1 MNNPEPQPQGTA
13 PPPQPTAE
21 EQKKRA
27 DAQAFAN
34 EVYNNQMRIQM
45 PSGSVMT
52 QLDIVYADWFQ
63 LCEKYKTFKSENR
76 AELLQCVHRM
86 NTEGINWR
94 HCPPLFAIIKFGG
107 AVQVVELIYYWRV
120 RAAMTGQY
128 AGKDPARY
136 SERQITANVGQKQVV
151 GPEWCEMDIYR
162 LVGGARMRFSS
173 GRIMFENAVNAG
185 TYWVQQPYDMMA
197 KRAEASAL
205 RQAFPNSGE
214 IDWDTYQR
222 AAEGLQAMLGGDH
235 PAAESQVQEED
246 VYSAALP
253 HEYVESEEVEQPVYE
268 QPAPPPVQP
277 QGQPVYDQNGQPVF
291 DHNGQPVYVPAPP
304 PPPPPIQPATPPANT
319 QVQGNPP
326 PPAPG
331 IGRF

>member
-1 MNNPEPQPQGTA
+1 MNNPAQQPQGAA

-21 EQKKRA
+21 EQAKKA
-27 DAQAFAN
+27 DAQAFVN

-45 PSGSVMT
+45 PSGSVMK
-52 QLDIVYADWFQ
+52 QLDLVYADWFQ
-63 LCEKYKTFKSENR
+63 LCEKYQTFKSDNR
-76 AELLQCVHRM
+76 AELLQCVHKM

-94 HCPPLFAIIKFGG
+94 HCPPLFAIIKFGN
-107 AVQVVELIYYWRV
+107 AIQVVELIYYWRV

-136 SERQITANVGQKQVV
+136 SERQITVQVGQKQVV

-173 GRIMFENAVNAG
+173 GRIMFEKAVNAG

-235 PAAESQVQEED
+235 PTIED
-246 VYSAALP
+246 VESNAIP
-253 HEYVESEEVEQPVYE
+253 SEYVESNEVEPPVYE
-268 QPAPPPVQP
+268 QPVNTPPANPPVQP
-277 QGQPVYDQNGQPVF
+277 QGLQAYDQNGQPVY
-291 DHNGQPVYVPAPP
+291 DQHGQPVYVQENPAP

-319 QVQGNPP
+319 QVQGQAPP
-326 PPAPG
+326 PG
-331 IGRF
+331 IGTF